1 MSTKPIDIIVSI
13 GLGLIS
19 IYAAHSF
26 LVVDAC
32 LDMGGAFDEKTRVCL
47 DSNYHEIHMVF
58 SGALLSIYFVIGL
71 IVSLMSA
78 FIITKIRASKG
89 G

>member
-26 LVVDAC
+26 LVVDTC
-32 LDMGGAFDEKTRVCL
+32 LDMGGAFDEKTGVCL
-47 DSNYHEIHMVF
+47 DSNYHELHMVF
-58 SGALLSIYFVIGL
+58 SGVLLSIYFVIGL